1 MGERTIQ
8 QLVDELATMGLVET
22 WTESKGR
29 SGRAMYVE
37 TTFDLEGVY
46 EVQAEVS
53 GALVST
59 DDE

>member
-1 MGERTIQ
+1 
-8 QLVDELATMGLVET
+8 MGLVET